1 MFADVLELALRTFMV
16 QQYTLLPIGIIMENV
31 TAMSAFSFPQQ
42 RNREI
47 CDWRQ
52 SLMIIG
58 TLPRVNYEQCIAFD
72 RMPLKKLRLSSE

>member
-1 MFADVLELALRTFMV
+1 MFADVLELALRTFMA
-16 QQYTLLPIGIIMENV
+16 QQYTLLPIGIITENV

-42 RNREI
+42 RKQEI

-52 SLMIIG
+52 SLMRIG